1 MNECKTYINDQGRCS
16 RCDAEV
22 EDTDKFCHECG
33 RRLHPISK
41 KREWDATKQRHFDV
55 YRRWLDGPTQKE
67 IAEEFGMSA
76 SNVALIARY
85 TVGRMHVRDLPNDIR
100 ERVTNMLGE
109 LNENEKLSRHYD
121 RLKVIRKL

>member
-1 MNECKTYINDQGRCS
+1 MNECKTYITDQGRCS
-16 RCDAEV
+16 RCGAEV

-33 RRLHPISK
+33 RKLHPISR

-67 IAEEFGMSA
+67 IADEFGMSA

-85 TVGRMHVRDLPNDIR
+85 TVGRMYVRDLPIDIQ
-100 ERVTNMLGE
+100 ERVTDMLGE
-109 LNENEKLSRHYD
+109 LNENEKLSHHYD